1 MRKITL
7 ATSILLFGVIAIKAQ
22 YGDAYHKANQ
32 EEIRKATQQ
41 RQQAQS
47 DQHFKNIAPSNTK
60 SSAASVLPTSTS
72 TYSPYAAEHQAKMD
86 AYNRKVQEKA
96 DAWEAKERKFAA
108 LSANVPKNEEN
119 YRKLVAL
126 AEEAGF
132 EYYDALRLNS
142 SYKPKIESN
151 TAENKQEQSNQLYK
165 LLQGLNK

>member
-1 MRKITL
+1 
-7 ATSILLFGVIAIKAQ
+7 
-22 YGDAYHKANQ
+22 
-32 EEIRKATQQ
+32 
-41 RQQAQS
+41 
-47 DQHFKNIAPSNTK
+47 
-60 SSAASVLPTSTS
+60 
-72 TYSPYAAEHQAKMD
+72 MD
-86 AYNRKVQEKA
+86 AYDRKVQEKA

-142 SYKPKIESN
+142 AYKPKVQSNSAES
-151 TAENKQEQSNQLYK
+151 KQEQTNELYK

>member
-1 MRKITL
+1 MKKIML
-7 ATSILLFGVIAIKAQ
+7 AASILFFGVIAIKAQ
-22 YGDAYHKANQ
+22 YGDAYHKPNQ
-32 EEIRKATQQ
+32 EEIRKNTQQ
-41 RQQAQS
+41 RQQAES
-47 DQHFKNIAPSNTK
+47 DQHFKNIAPSKTNSTVG
-60 SSAASVLPTSTS
+60 SVLPTSS
-72 TYSPYAAEHQAKMD
+72 SNYSPYAAEHQAKMD
-86 AYNRKVQEKA
+86 AYDRKVQEKA

-142 SYKPKIESN
+142 AYKPKVESN
-151 TAENKQEQSNQLYK
+151 SAESKQEQTNELYK

>member
-22 YGDAYHKANQ
+22 YGDAYHKPNQ

-47 DQHFKNIAPSNTK
+47 DQHFKNIAPSNTN
-60 SSAASVLPTSTS
+60 SSVSSVLPTSS
-72 TYSPYAAEHQAKMD
+72 SNYSPYAAEHQAKMD
-86 AYNRKVQEKA
+86 AYNRKVQAKA
-96 DAWEAKERKFAA
+96 DDWEAKERKFAA

-119 YRKLVAL
+119 YRKLIAL

-142 SYKPKIESN
+142 SYKPKVEANTPES
-151 TAENKQEQSNQLYK
+151 KQEQTNELYK

>member
-1 MRKITL
+1 MKKITL
-7 ATSILLFGVIAIKAQ
+7 AASILLFGLSNIKAQ

-47 DQHFKNIAPSNTK
+47 EQQFKNIAPSTTK
-60 SSAASVLPTSTS
+60 SSNTTVLPTSS
-72 TYSPYAAEHQAKMD
+72 SSYSAYADEHQAKME
-86 AYNRKVQEKA
+86 AYDRKEKA
-96 DAWEAKERKFAA
+96 RSDAWEEKERKFAA

-132 EYYDALRLNS
+132 DYSYALRMNS
-142 SYKPKIESN
+142 AYKPKEDSKSSL
-151 TAENKQEQSNQLYK
+151 TEKEQYDQLYK
-165 LLQGLNK
+165 RLLELNK